1 MSSSASIRRAA
12 PWIVILVGLALAAP
26 AITAPFAVDDHYHRV
41 VERADPG
48 IPGLHSRPFDVFV
61 FVDGDPH
68 DAALLRDEGMY
79 SWWTDPQLKLSFFR
93 PLTSLTHA
101 LDHALWPDS
110 PAAQLAH
117 NLVWLALALVTVWI
131 FYRRFLA
138 VRWIAVLALALYAFD
153 DARGPVVGWI
163 ANRNALIALALALP
177 VVVAHDRWRRDGW
190 QAGRWLG
197 PAAFALSLGAG
208 ESALAIV
215 AYLGAHALWLDN
227 GSWRDRILAL
237 APYAIITVAW
247 RVLYVKLGYGV
258 AGSGIYLDPGAHPA
272 AFLGAA
278 VTRIPFLLAA
288 QLAGLWSDGAS
299 IYPVLGI
306 TAVMLAIAVAL
317 VAAVG
322 LACAR
327 LLRRDATARFFAT
340 GMVLAAVPIASTF
353 PADRLLSFVGIG
365 GMGLVAQLIAAALR
379 DRAQLGDGRIRRA
392 LCIAVA
398 LCMVIINLVL
408 APPFLVLRS
417 RSMVAVQRMID
428 RADAGIPDTGNVI
441 IAAVPN
447 EAFTSYIPIMRASQ
461 NRPRP
466 AHLYWL
472 ATAVTPVTLE
482 RLDERTLR
490 VTPDGGYLRY
500 EVDRMLRAR
509 PFAAGDR
516 IPLTGLEIEIERVT
530 PDGRPASILAHFSVP
545 PESFTWLRWQ
555 GKSYAPY
562 HPPAVGAREVL
573 PAVDLVKLVTE

>member
-1 MSSSASIRRAA
+1 MRRAA
-12 PWIVILVGLALAAP
+12 PWIIILVGLALAAP
-26 AITAPFAVDDHYHRV
+26 AITADFAVDDYFHRV
-41 VERADPG
+41 VERPDPG
-48 IPGLHSRPFDVFV
+48 IPGLHSHPLDLFV

-68 DAALLRDEGMY
+68 DAALLRDQGMY
-79 SWWTDPQLKLSFFR
+79 SWWTDPQLKLAFWR
-93 PLTSLTHA
+93 PITSLTHA

-110 PAAQLAH
+110 APAQLAH
-117 NLVWLALALVTVWI
+117 NLLWLALALVTVWI
-131 FYRRFLA
+131 FFRRFFA

-153 DARGPVVGWI
+153 DSRGPVVGWI

-190 QAGRWLG
+190 QPGRWLA

-215 AYLGAHALWLDN
+215 AYLAAHALWLDK
-227 GSWRDRILAL
+227 GSRRDRLVAL

-258 AGSGIYLDPGAHPA
+258 VGSGIYLDPGAHPG
-272 AFLGAA
+272 AFASAA
-278 VTRIPFLLAA
+278 VVRIPFLLAA
-288 QLAGLWSDGAS
+288 QLAGLWSDFAS
-299 IYPVLGI
+299 GYPVLGI

-340 GMVLAAVPIASTF
+340 GMLLAAVPIASTF
-353 PADRLLSFVGIG
+353 PADRLLSFVGVG

-379 DRAQLGDGRIRRA
+379 DRAQLGDGRLRRG

-398 LCMVIINLVL
+398 LFMVVVNLVL

-417 RSMVAVQRMID
+417 RSMVAVDRVID
-428 RADAGIPDTGNVI
+428 RADAGIPDHGNVI

-447 EAFTSYIPIMRASQ
+447 EAFTSYIPVIRESEHRA
-461 NRPRP
+461 RP

-472 ATAVTPVTLE
+472 ATVVTPVTLE

-490 VTPDGGYLRY
+490 VTPEGGYLRY
-500 EVDRMLRAR
+500 EIDRMMRSR
-509 PFAAGDR
+509 PFTLGER
-516 IPLTGLEIEIERVT
+516 IPLTGVELEVERLT
-530 PDGRPASILAHFSVP
+530 SDGRPASILAHFTMP

-555 GKSYAPY
+555 GNSYVPY

-573 PAVDLVKLVTE
+573 PAVDLRTLLK